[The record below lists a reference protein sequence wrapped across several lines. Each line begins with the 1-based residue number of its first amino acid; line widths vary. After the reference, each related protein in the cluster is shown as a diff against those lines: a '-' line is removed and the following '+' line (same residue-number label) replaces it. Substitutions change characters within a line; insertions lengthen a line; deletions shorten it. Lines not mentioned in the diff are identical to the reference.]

1 MAYLLVGVLT
11 PLMRRIAIAT
21 DVIDRPNSSH
31 KSHKQPV
38 PYLGG
43 IAIIIGVIA
52 ISYSTSLVSNFT
64 INTFWLATS
73 VLAPALLLGLIGLW
87 DDLRN
92 LPPLPRFIAQSI
104 AGVFTAGILIATD
117 NVGNPTGSVIFDSI
131 ITIIWV
137 VGICNSIN
145 FFDNLDGG
153 AAGTVAI
160 SSIALA
166 FLALNGD
173 QYLIAALSTVTA
185 GATLGFLVWN
195 KNPAKIYMG
204 DAGALF
210 LGVLLAT
217 LTIRLH
223 PNTDTQIGS
232 YFTPIFLLAI
242 PILDT
247 TVAVLSRLRR
257 HLSPFQGGQ
266 DHLSHRLVRTGF
278 SRRQAAIT
286 LWGLSGLFAAAA
298 ILLSKPN
305 AVSEDYLVGGVL
317 LLWVVLFISF
327 VPKTYSLSTKTSGP
341 EVVFFTIPKH
351 PNLLAMLAPLSLKKA
366 HKGKSEAFIQSFLG
380 TGGFL
385 AIVAD
390 FIKLVC

>member
-1 MAYLLVGVLT
+1 MGITNIEYFSLFVMAYLLVGALT

-43 IAIIIGVIA
+43 VAIIIGVIA

-64 INTFWLATS
+64 TKTFWLATS
-73 VLAPALLLGLIGLW
+73 VLGPALALGLIGLW
-87 DDLRN
+87 DDLKN
-92 LPPLPRFIAQSI
+92 LKPLPRFIAQSV
-104 AGVFTAGILIATD
+104 AGIFTAGILIATD
-117 NVGNPTGSVIFDSI
+117 NVGNPTGSAIFDSI
-131 ITIIWV
+131 NTLIWV

-195 KNPAKIYMG
+195 KSPAKIYMG

-217 LTIRLH
+217 LTVRLH
-223 PNTDTQIGS
+223 PHSDTQIGS
-232 YFTPIFLLAI
+232 YFTPIFLVAI

-247 TVAVLSRLRR
+247 TVAVFSRLRR
-257 HLSPFQGGQ
+257 QLSPFQGGQ
-266 DHLSHRLVRTGF
+266 DHLSHRLVRAGL
-278 SRRQAAIT
+278 SRKQAAST
-286 LWGLSGLFAAAA
+286 LWGLSALYAA
-298 ILLSKPN
+298 
-305 AVSEDYLVGGVL
+305 
-317 LLWVVLFISF
+317 
-327 VPKTYSLSTKTSGP
+327 
-341 EVVFFTIPKH
+341 
-351 PNLLAMLAPLSLKKA
+351 
-366 HKGKSEAFIQSFLG
+366 
-380 TGGFL
+380 L
-385 AIVAD
+385 AIVISRPNESIENYLVSSSGLLWMTL
-390 FIKLVC
+390 FILFFRTKDA

>member
-1 MAYLLVGVLT
+1 MGITNKEYFLLFVMAYLLVGALT

-43 IAIIIGVIA
+43 VAIIIGVIA

-64 INTFWLATS
+64 TKTFWLATS
-73 VLAPALLLGLIGLW
+73 VLGPALALGLIGLW
-87 DDLRN
+87 DDLKN
-92 LPPLPRFIAQSI
+92 LKPLPRFIAQSV
-104 AGVFTAGILIATD
+104 AGIFTAGILIATD
-117 NVGNPTGSVIFDSI
+117 NVGNPTGSAIFDSI
-131 ITIIWV
+131 ITVIWV

-195 KNPAKIYMG
+195 KSPAKIYMG

-223 PNTDTQIGS
+223 PHSDTQLGS
-232 YFTPIFLLAI
+232 YFTPIFLIAI

-247 TVAVLSRLRR
+247 SVAVISRISR
-257 HLSPFQGGQ
+257 HISPFQGGQ
-266 DHLSHRLVRTGF
+266 DHLSHRLVRAGL
-278 SRRQAAIT
+278 SRKQAAAT
-286 LWGLSGLFAAAA
+286 LWGLSGLFAAVA
-298 ILLSKPN
+298 ITISRANPGIEN
-305 AVSEDYLVGGVL
+305 YLVSVAG
-317 LLWVVLFISF
+317 LLWVVLFILF
-327 VPKTYSLSTKTSGP
+327 FRTKD
-341 EVVFFTIPKH
+341 V
-351 PNLLAMLAPLSLKKA
+351 
-366 HKGKSEAFIQSFLG
+366 
-380 TGGFL
+380 
-385 AIVAD
+385 
-390 FIKLVC
+390 

>member
-1 MAYLLVGVLT
+1 
-11 PLMRRIAIAT
+11 
-21 DVIDRPNSSH
+21 
-31 KSHKQPV
+31 V

-43 IAIIIGVIA
+43 IAIIVGVITV
-52 ISYSTSLVSNFT
+52 SYATSLVSNFT

-73 VLAPALLLGLIGLW
+73 VLGPALLLGLIGLW

-117 NVGNPTGSVIFDSI
+117 NVGNPTGSAIFDSI

-223 PNTDTQIGS
+223 PNSDTQIGS

-266 DHLSHRLVRTGF
+266 DHLSHRLVRAGL
-278 SRRQAAIT
+278 SRKQAAIT
-286 LWGLSGLFAAAA
+286 LWGLSGLFAVAA
-298 ILLSKPN
+298 ILVSRPN
-305 AVSEDYLVGGVL
+305 AITEDYFVGGVL

-327 VPKTYSLSTKTSGP
+327 FRTKD
-341 EVVFFTIPKH
+341 
-351 PNLLAMLAPLSLKKA
+351 A
-366 HKGKSEAFIQSFLG
+366 
-380 TGGFL
+380 
-385 AIVAD
+385 
-390 FIKLVC
+390 